1 MDSKRQ
7 LQIGELIK
15 RNFAPILQEH
25 GRYIYGDAFVSVT
38 SVKVAP
44 DLSMA
49 KIYLSI
55 FNAQDKEAILKSI
68 SDHTHLL
75 KQALVQRIKSQVRRI
90 PVIHFFSDD
99 TIDEMF
105 RIDEMFES
113 IKMMY
118 PPSVQEEEE

>member
-15 RNFAPILQEH
+15 RSFAPILQEH

-38 SVKVAP
+38 TVKVAP
-44 DLSMA
+44 DLSQA
-49 KIYLSI
+49 KIYVSI
-55 FNAQDKEAILKSI
+55 FNTNDKEGVLKSI
-68 SDHTHLL
+68 SNHTHLL

-90 PVIHFFSDD
+90 PVVHFYSDE

-105 RIDEMFES
+105 KIDAMFENV
-113 IKMMY
+113 KKMY
-118 PPSVQEEEE
+118 PPSVQEEE